1 MNSVRLGKSL
11 PAPMCA
17 FILLLAMMIGP
28 PIRGVAATPTQYGTL
43 YANVEGEVLLD
54 NQRVFVQKFIVQPG
68 QFTGHRTHQSD
79 QLLVFVKGG
88 ILTSRATGRATVWR
102 DGRAVWHNAADG
114 ADEGSTNTGTTPIE
128 MIWMTLKPVASSPT
142 ASPPGSKPKYRYLN
156 YPNIPGEDLLEND
169 LVIVQRFTVN
179 PGQWEGVHAH
189 HPDMLYIHIKG
200 GQWAARTKREPE
212 HAYPTPSPDGEV
224 GWMPTIDISEGHESG
239 NIGKDPIDL
248 IWVTLKK

>member
-1 MNSVRLGKSL
+1 MKFL
-11 PAPMCA
+11 PPPACA
-17 FILLLAMMIGP
+17 FALLLAILIGLP
-28 PIRGVAATPTQYGTL
+28 DRGIAAASTQYGRI
-43 YANVEGEVLLD
+43 YANLQGEVLLD
-54 NQRVFVQKFIVQPG
+54 NPRVFVQKFTVPPG
-68 QFTGHRTHQSD
+68 QFTGHRAHSSD

-88 ILTSRATGRATVWR
+88 VLTSRATGRSTLWR
-102 DGRAVWHNAADG
+102 DGRVAWHNAADG

-128 MIWMTLKPVASSPT
+128 MIWVTLKPVTSSP
-142 ASPPGSKPKYRYLN
+142 APAPPVATPKYRYLN

-200 GQWAARTKREPE
+200 GQWAARSKHEPE
-212 HAYPTPSPDGEV
+212 HPYPTPSPDGEV

-239 NIGKDPIDL
+239 NIGRDPIDL